1 MCEKHRELL
10 KAYREAVATF
20 STKLDALEAARAT
33 AARVEYRRMA
43 GNVDQARLDSEKAR
57 IALEKHTA
65 EHGCF
70 PSVHEAKAQGSL

>member
-1 MCEKHRELL
+1 MCEEHRDLL

-20 STKLDALEAARAT
+20 SGTLEALETARAT
-33 AARVEYRRMA
+33 AARDEYQRMA
-43 GNVDQARLDSEKAR
+43 QQVEEARLGSEKTR

-70 PSVHEAKAQGSL
+70 PSVHKPQTAG

>member
-1 MCEKHRELL
+1 MCEEHRDLL

-20 STKLDALEAARAT
+20 SRTLEALETARAT
-33 AARVEYRRMA
+33 AARAEYQRMA
-43 GNVDQARLDSEKAR
+43 RRVEEARLDSEKAR

-70 PSVHEAKAQGSL
+70 PSVRKPQTAG